1 MKKGARQNRVVKAG
15 REGAVDEN
23 TQKEKQKR
31 SAPFSQFETDL
42 LLQLVLKYRLAIVDT
57 NALTQHGR
65 TSAWAKL
72 TTEFNSSANVKVYI
86 FFLIFLFLFVP
97 LVLYVFFLFFF

>member
-1 MKKGARQNRVVKAG
+1 MEKGARQKRVVKAG
-15 REGAVDEN
+15 REGDDAESAVDEN

-86 FFLIFLFLFVP
+86 FFLIFLFVP
-97 LVLYVFFLFFF
+97 LVLYVC